1 MGFSMRFKKDFDVHP
16 YADCY
21 PMISGESWREF
32 VESIMQSKG
41 PIQPLILWK
50 DEDRGKLW
58 LVDGRNRFKACK
70 DASINLDESH
80 VRYMQFNNDE
90 EVRSFIIQVNNDRR
104 QMSKQ
109 QRTAVALDMMEVQ
122 KELGKQRMIEKGRE
136 GGLNKG
142 KKLDGKGLQN
152 FANPSS
158 HDSRDI
164 VAQELGVNRGEIM
177 QAKIIQDKG
186 ARETFEA
193 YKQGIASTNA
203 LKLISEL
210 PEEEQIEV
218 VNEGAKAIKRKA
230 SEIRAKKKQPSQ
242 ELPEL
247 TEPLEVLGI
256 VRGVKPSGMSI
267 KYLTTV
273 NGKLYRLKVGV
284 PNYACEKILDHLR
297 THEWF
302 EEADPSPPWN

>member
-1 MGFSMRFKKDFDVHP
+1 MMFNKDLSIHP

-21 PMISGESWREF
+21 PMISGDAWLDF
-32 VESIMQSKG
+32 VQSISASNG
-41 PIQPLILWK
+41 PVQPLIIWK
-50 DEDRGKLW
+50 DEDRDKLW
-58 LVDGRNRFKACK
+58 LVDGRNRFKACQ
-70 DASINLDESH
+70 DLSINLDDHH

-122 KELGKQRMIEKGRE
+122 KELGRAIQQMYLKKG
-136 GGLNKG
+136 
-142 KKLDGKGLQN
+142 DSPVLQN
-152 FANPSS
+152 FAKRSS

-186 ARETFEA
+186 AKETFEA

-203 LKLISEL
+203 LKLITEL

-218 VNEGAKAIKRKA
+218 VNEGAKAIKQKA
-230 SEIRAKKKQPSQ
+230 SEIRAIKKQSDQ
-242 ELPEL
+242 ALP
-247 TEPLEVLGI
+247 TIKKPLIAAGI
-256 VRGVKPSGMSI
+256 ARGLNPCNMRCT
-267 KYLTTV
+267 YLTTV
-273 NGKLYRLKVGV
+273 KGQLTQIIFDV
-284 PNYACEKILDHLR
+284 PNSEVESFLEILR
-297 THEWF
+297 TLDWF
-302 EEADPSPPWN
+302 EEVDES